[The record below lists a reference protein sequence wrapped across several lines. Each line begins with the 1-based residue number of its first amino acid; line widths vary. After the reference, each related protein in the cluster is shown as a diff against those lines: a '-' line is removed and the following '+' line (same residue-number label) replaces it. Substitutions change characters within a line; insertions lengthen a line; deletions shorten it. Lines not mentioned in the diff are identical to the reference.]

1 MALNGAELV
10 IEALKAE
17 GVEVVFGF
25 PGGVVIPIFDRLYG
39 EESLWV
45 VLARHEQGAVHA
57 ADEDA
62 ELAQRIYE
70 AAPDI
75 TYGGSRPG
83 AGRPRRPQR
92 KEHHDAQEE
101 DQ

>member
-1 MALNGAELV
+1 MRITIPEDDAQKLEK
-10 IEALKAE
+10 LK
-17 GVEVVFGF
+17 G
-25 PGGVVIPIFDRLYG
+25 
-39 EESLWV
+39 SLSGSAWM
-45 VLARHEQGAVHA
+45 RGAVHA

-62 ELAQRIYE
+62 EIAQRIYE

-83 AGRPRRPQR
+83 AGRPRRPQI

-101 DQ
+101 DE